1 MSRYNLLKRGSM
13 RRIRNSHPGH
23 RSAADP
29 GDVKSIASILRAVYE
44 SISGPAGQPRDWAG
58 FRSLFLPDGRLILA
72 IRKRGEK
79 PRARFL
85 TVDDYVRRTDPFFA
99 KEDFWEVESGR
110 RSRVIGNMAHV
121 FSAYESR
128 RTRRGKP
135 FARGVNSI
143 QLFRDTRRWCIATVM
158 WNTQRG

>member
-1 MSRYNLLKRGSM
+1 MPRK
-13 RRIRNSHPGH
+13 RNSQAALV
-23 RSAADP
+23 SAADP

-44 SISGPAGQPRDWAG
+44 SISGPAGQPRDWDR

-121 FSAYESR
+121 FSAFESR
-128 RTRRGKP
+128 HSPRGKP

-143 QLFRDTRRWCIATVM
+143 QLFRDGRRWWVATVM
-158 WNTQRG
+158 WNTERG